1 MPLNPLLVVS
11 IITPTDA
18 ICLPATTTSLIDVG
32 MVKFNPKVSHCSKI
46 LSLVIGTLITLLVVP
61 AWNVALIGVES

>member
-1 MPLNPLLVVS
+1 MVS
-11 IITPTDA
+11 IIIPIVVICVPT
-18 ICLPATTTSLIDVG
+18 TTTSLIDVG
-32 MVKFNPKVSHCSKI
+32 IVKFNSNASHCSKI